1 MSTRAT
7 IAVRRPSG
15 DYLATYLHFDGY
27 PEHAGRLLE
36 ANYLTAEEVETL
48 VQRGDIR
55 CLDSELGEPEY
66 YDAEVPS
73 AVLPT
78 LDSLLDYSRNC
89 AATYVYIFDDG
100 QWATRKLS

>member
-7 IAVRRPSG
+7 IAIRRTTG

-36 ANYLTAEEVETL
+36 SNYLSYEQAEAL
-48 VQRGDIR
+48 IAKGDIR
-55 CLDSELGEPEY
+55 CLDAELGEPEY
-66 YDAEVPS
+66 YDAEAPA

-78 LDSLLDYSRNC
+78 RIALVEFARNC
-89 AATYVYIFDDG
+89 SSQYLYVFDAG
-100 QWATRKLS
+100 EWTHQKL

>member
-7 IAVRRPSG
+7 IAVRRTAG
-15 DYLATYLHFDGY
+15 DYLATYLHLDGY

-36 ANYLTAEEVETL
+36 ANYLTAEESESL

-55 CLDSELGEPEY
+55 CLDSEIGEAEY
-66 YDAEVPS
+66 YDTGTLA

-78 LDSLLDYSRNC
+78 LDALVDFAKNC
-89 AATYVYIFDDG
+89 SASYLYVFDEG
-100 QWATRKLS
+100 EWTHRKL